1 MFIFRFSSRSANVL
15 ESKMLSKCK
24 NKLSSTLI
32 RNSLF
37 FIIYNQKETPLGTV
51 SRFIFCYSSHNYF
64 YDVLFL
70 SIRGNA
76 LLLTY
81 VLTCLVACLLPS
93 CQTFTG
99 NLYKIILRKLF
110 KFCQEIFL
118 IMIFVNK

>member
-1 MFIFRFSSRSANVL
+1 MFIFRFSSRSANFL
-15 ESKMLSKCK
+15 ESKMLLKCK
-24 NKLSSTLI
+24 NKLSSTFI
-32 RNSLF
+32 RSSLF
-37 FIIYNQKETPLGTV
+37 FIIYNQKETPLVTV

-64 YDVLFL
+64 YVLFL

-99 NLYKIILRKLF
+99 NFYKITLRKLF

-118 IMIFVNK
+118 FMIFVNK